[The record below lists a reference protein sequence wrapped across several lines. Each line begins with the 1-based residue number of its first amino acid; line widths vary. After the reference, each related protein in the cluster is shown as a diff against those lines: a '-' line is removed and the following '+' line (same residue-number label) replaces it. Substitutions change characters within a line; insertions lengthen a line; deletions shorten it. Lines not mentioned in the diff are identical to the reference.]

1 MKRRKTYNKY
11 DKSREEV
18 NTEPKV
24 LTEDDK
30 KRKEEA
36 RKALAL
42 TASIMGMVKPYGS
55 FYKEIE

>member
-24 LTEDDK
+24 LTEEEM
-30 KRKEEA
+30 KRRENL
-36 RKALAL
+36 RKVLERQL
-42 TASIMGMVKPYGS
+42 NIMSMVEPYGR
-55 FYKEIE
+55 F

>member
-24 LTEDDK
+24 LTEDEK
-30 KRKEEA
+30 KRREEA
-36 RKALAL
+36 RNALAV
-42 TASIMGMVKPYGS
+42 TASLMGMFKPYGR
-55 FYKEIE
+55 F